1 MKEVVMEISD
11 KVKSHLERLF
21 DKNAFGS
28 ELSLNELLDNWSKK
42 EALLTGQIQNLKME
56 DINHIEDNCQQG
68 ILGISYSGSLLA
80 IYAPVNGKRKMEYA
94 SIKMRSDVPDIIND
108 ENVILDGAVSVDK
121 PVRFSK
127 GKLEHSSPLYRIAVT
142 SSDLSVDEQNKRL
155 SEAMIYLSN
164 GFLKLNHDT
173 YHPQGDGPEHF
184 SKRNMVA
191 YIAKKYG
198 LTQQITREM
207 VDDFFTLMETG
218 VLMGESLSLGR
229 MGRLKI
235 KKKNAQKARV
245 LKSPLD
251 GSEIMVPAKPASMV
265 PKISFSDYF
274 KDRVSSLPVEE

>member
-1 MKEVVMEISD
+1 MVEVSMEISE
-11 KVKSHLERLF
+11 KVKGHLKRLF

-28 ELSLNELLDNWSKK
+28 ELTFNELLDNWEKK
-42 EALLTGQIQNLKME
+42 EALLAGQMNNLKM
-56 DINHIEDNCQQG
+56 DDVSNIAGDCTQG
-68 ILGISYSGSLLA
+68 ILGITYSGSLLA
-80 IYAPVNGKRKMEYA
+80 LYIPVGGKRKMEYA
-94 SIKMRSDVPDIIND
+94 SIKMRSDVPDILKD
-108 ENVILDGAVSVDK
+108 EDVQLDGGISTDK

-142 SSDLSVDEQNKRL
+142 SSDLSVEEQNRRL

-164 GFLKLNHDT
+164 GFLKLNRDT
-173 YHPQGDGPEHF
+173 FHPQGDGPEHF

-191 YIAKKYG
+191 FLAKKYG
-198 LTQQITREM
+198 ITQQMTREM

-265 PKISFSDYF
+265 PKVSFSDYF
-274 KDRVSSLPVEE
+274 KDRVSTLPVED